1 MMFDP
6 KTLNALAVKLHG
18 RQIGVINRL
27 GGDRHLFS
35 FEQSYIDDPDRP
47 TLSLSYKGQS
57 GGLVVPTR
65 AVAMRLPT
73 FFSNLLPEGHLRDY
87 LAARADVK
95 PQREFFLLAVLG
107 ADLPGALVVEP
118 MEGNAASHEGEDQ
131 HEEQRAGDTALRFS
145 LAGVQLK
152 FSAVIEASGGLTI
165 PAGGMGGSWIVK
177 LPSARFPAV
186 PENEYAILA
195 LARAVRIEVPANRLI
210 DVGSI
215 SGLPQDAGAM
225 KGHAL
230 AVQRFDRRSG
240 GESVHMEDF
249 AQVFGLFPDDK
260 YRERSY
266 ANIAA
271 VLWAETGEAGTY
283 DFLRRLVFSVLIGN
297 ADMHLKNWSLLY
309 PDWRTPVLS
318 PAYDFVATLP
328 YIPNDTLALSFGG
341 SRSLTEITRDQVRR
355 FADTAR
361 LPASPLWPMVTEMTE
376 RTVAA
381 WETLDEKNLM
391 PDDMRKAIGEQIMT
405 VARSVTQAV
414 TQ

>member
-1 MMFDP
+1 MTFDP

-18 RQIGVINRL
+18 RPIGVINRL

-65 AVAMRLPT
+65 AVPMRLPT

-87 LAARADVK
+87 LAARAGVK

-118 MEGNAASHEGEDQ
+118 MEGNAAAHEGEDQ
-131 HEEQRAGDTALRFS
+131 HEEQRAGETALRFS

-152 FSAVIEASGGLTI
+152 FSAVMEASGGLTI
-165 PAGGMGGSWIVK
+165 PADGMGGSWIVK
-177 LPSARFPAV
+177 LPSARFAAV
-186 PENEYAILA
+186 PENEYAMLA
-195 LARAVRIEVPANRLI
+195 LVRTVGIEVPANRLI
-210 DVGSI
+210 DIGTI

-225 KGHAL
+225 KGQAL
-230 AVQRFDRRSG
+230 A
-240 GESVHMEDF
+240 
-249 AQVFGLFPDDK
+249 VFGLFPDDK

-283 DFLRRLVFSVLIGN
+283 EFLRRLVFSVLIGN

-309 PDWRTPVLS
+309 PDRRTPVLS

-341 SRSLTEITRDQVRR
+341 SRSLTEITTNQVRR

-361 LPASPLWPMVTEMTE
+361 LPASPLWPIVTDMTD

-391 PDDMRKAIGEQIMT
+391 PDDMRKVIGEQIMT
-405 VARSVTQAV
+405 VAKSVSQAV
-414 TQ
+414 TN